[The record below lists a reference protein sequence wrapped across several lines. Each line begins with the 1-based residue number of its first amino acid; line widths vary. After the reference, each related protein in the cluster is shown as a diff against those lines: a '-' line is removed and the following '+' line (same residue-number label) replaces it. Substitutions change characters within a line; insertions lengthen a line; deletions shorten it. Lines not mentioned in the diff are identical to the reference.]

1 MNQQSHAK
9 YLIEA
14 YVPTSSTASLGDHD
28 VRLRRA
34 AQEMAAEGT
43 AIRLLDTLLI
53 PEEEI
58 CFFVF
63 EACSHEDVAELSRRA
78 EIGYERIVRAL

>member
-1 MNQQSHAK
+1 MDQQPRAR

-14 YVPTSSTASLGDHD
+14 YVPTSRTTSLGDHD

-34 AQEMAAEGT
+34 VEEMAAEGT
-43 AIRLLDTLLI
+43 AIRHLDTLLI

-58 CFFVF
+58 CFFLF
-63 EACSHEDVAELSRRA
+63 EARSSEDVAELSRRA

>member
-1 MNQQSHAK
+1 MDKQSHAK

-14 YVPTSSTASLGDHD
+14 YVPTSSTATPGDHD

-43 AIRLLDTLLI
+43 TIRLLDTLLI

-63 EACSHEDVAELSRRA
+63 EACSPEDVAELGRRA